1 MREKQYP
8 AKGTGVQLLGTELH
22 GTPERMGCHV
32 IPPKANMK
40 EGKTNGQKETD
51 KNETAALYLI
61 TKGSSGMSV
70 FYSTGNK

>member
-32 IPPKANMK
+32 IQPKAKN
-40 EGKTNGQKETD
+40 ERGKNYGQKATD
-51 KNETAALYLI
+51 KNETAALHLI
-61 TKGSSGMSV
+61 VKGSSWISV
-70 FYSTGNK
+70 FYSTGN

>member
-32 IPPKANMK
+32 IQPKANVK
-40 EGKTNGQKETD
+40 EGKTMGRR
-51 KNETAALYLI
+51 
-61 TKGSSGMSV
+61 
-70 FYSTGNK
+70 